1 MSLLSSFASTEK
13 ALPGCH
19 RSPVASHL
27 LKLCVLLATAP
38 TMADEAETRGGL
50 KISSDDGNF
59 SASLGGRLHFDTY
72 LFDTDIEDPV
82 STTDFRR
89 ARITLKGNVYDWK
102 YVLEQDFTGGSTL
115 NGFRDVFI
123 AHEFLNGEIRI
134 GQFKP
139 FRSMAE
145 MTSSNE
151 ITMLERPFSSATGL
165 YEDYQ
170 FQQGIGWTGVL
181 DCFTLGM
188 MAFNLRDAGTRRNE
202 GVGAAGRL
210 AWAPINTDLATFH
223 LGTSISY
230 ENANQNSADITAEA
244 DYAGRRGPSQ
254 LMALTPGDLGDEA
267 SFVSLEIAGSYGPL
281 YLQAEYALGEF
292 DADYYLTESQF
303 EREFGAPAPFFC
315 DPQFGCYIADQSVHT
330 WYVQGSWMLTGEHKT
345 YNKKRGAFNS
355 ARPSG
360 DGLWGGAWELTA
372 RYDTMENRD
381 IHRLEASS
389 AQIGLNYYA
398 NRHVRVMLNLIF
410 GEDDFTGD
418 DTNQLGL
425 RVQMAW

>member
-1 MSLLSSFASTEK
+1 MQPFHKSLMALTLTSLLSGA
-13 ALPGCH
+13 A
-19 RSPVASHL
+19 A
-27 LKLCVLLATAP
+27 
-38 TMADEAETRGGL
+38 ADEAETKGGL
-50 KISSDDGNF
+50 KITSDDGNF
-59 SASLGGRLHFDTY
+59 SASLGGRIHFDTY

-89 ARITLKGNVYDWK
+89 ARITLKGSIYDWK
-102 YVLEQDFTGGSTL
+102 YVLEQDFTGGSTTG
-115 NGFRDVFI
+115 GFRDVFI
-123 AHEFLNGEIRI
+123 AHKFLNGEVRI

-170 FQQGIGWTGVL
+170 FQQGIGWTGVM
-181 DCFTLGM
+181 DCFTMGL
-188 MAFNLRDAGTRRNE
+188 MAFNLRDASTPRNAGIGT
-202 GVGAAGRL
+202 AGRL
-210 AWAPINTDLATFH
+210 AWAPINTDMATFH
-223 LGTSISY
+223 LGTSINY
-230 ENANQNSADITAEA
+230 ENANQNSSDLTAEA

-254 LMALTPGDLGDEA
+254 LMALTPGEFGGDVTTA
-267 SFVSLEIAGSYGPL
+267 ALELAGSYGPL
-281 YLQAEYALGEF
+281 YVQSEYAIGDFE
-292 DADYYLTESQF
+292 ADYFLSEADF
-303 EREFGAPAPFFC
+303 EDEFGAPAPFYC
-315 DPQFGCYIADQSVHT
+315 DPQFGCYIQDQSVHT

-381 IHRLEASS
+381 IRDLKANS
-389 AQIGLNYYA
+389 AQVGVNYYA
-398 NRHVRVMLNLIF
+398 NRNVRVMLNLIF
-410 GEDDFTGD
+410 GDNEFTGD
-418 DTNQLGL
+418 KTNQLGL
-425 RVQMAW
+425 RVQMGW